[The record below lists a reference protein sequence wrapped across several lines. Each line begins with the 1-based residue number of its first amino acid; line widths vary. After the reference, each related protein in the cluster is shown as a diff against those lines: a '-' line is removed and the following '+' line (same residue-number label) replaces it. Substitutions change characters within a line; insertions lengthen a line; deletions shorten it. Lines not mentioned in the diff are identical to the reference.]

1 METHLRYAWSV
12 LASSLIF
19 ISGCS
24 VSQVAQRAPVS
35 TPDPGPSPSSST
47 PLQGKVHGGQQ
58 PIQGARVYML
68 AVTVGGQYG
77 QQSQYLLSGTGLADG
92 NGHAYVNTDGSGIF
106 NITSGEYS
114 CGARGV
120 SQLVYLYSSGGNP
133 GLSGNPTP
141 NNKAAGL
148 MAVLGMCTNKT
159 FSQTLPAKVQMNE
172 VTTIAAAYALA
183 GYATDATHISG
194 NENEATTGTMGLA
207 NAAAT
212 AWTLASLTT
221 GDALTPGLYGTA
233 VQMEINT
240 LGNILASCVNVSGPT
255 AGKCP
260 QVLPNAQSDTAAA
273 AIYIAQNP
281 GSNIGPLF
289 SAATSYQPFSPALS
303 AAPNDWTIGI
313 TYGGNNYSMS
323 GPQELAIDAY
333 GNVWVTNNDTCN
345 GGGYCLTELSP
356 QGVDLSGPNGYT
368 GGGLNGSVGIAIDA
382 SGNVWVANSGN
393 SSLSEFTPAANNGV
407 GVTAVSGANGFTLPI
422 SDPENPPIPWELA
435 LDSQDDVWITDVGN
449 SYLFEYSSG
458 AFIYTSGQFE
468 GGLDTPSGI
477 AIDSNDDIWIADP
490 DGLSGNQV
498 SEFDP
503 VYNIGGQII
512 GATPDPGGPYTA
524 GSAPE
529 KPAIDPYGYVWVSN
543 YGGPN
548 GGQGSDGDVSSIWFW
563 EPGQMP
569 AVTYLYSVGGIQGTY
584 GGAYSVAIDGAGN
597 VWSANYGPNETAHQM
612 GTDTNPVLGS
622 VSELNNNGGAMSP
635 PNGYQPGLNQAIA
648 IAIDASGNVWT
659 VINGQSNVLE
669 LVGAATPV
677 ATPMRRADPAG
688 LP

>member
-1 METHLRYAWSV
+1 METRLRYAWSL

-19 ISGCS
+19 LCGCS
-24 VSQVAQRAPVS
+24 MSQVAQKTPVS

-47 PLQGKVHGGQQ
+47 PLKGKVHGGPPQN
-58 PIQGARVYML
+58 PISGAKVYML
-68 AVTVGGQYG
+68 AVTIGGYG
-77 QQSQYLLSGTGLADG
+77 QQSQYLLSNTGYTD
-92 NGHAYVNTDGSGIF
+92 NGHAYVKTQENGSF
-106 NITSGEYS
+106 TITSTEYS
-114 CGARGV
+114 CGAGGV

-133 GLSGNPTP
+133 GLSGN
-141 NNKAAGL
+141 NSAAGL

-159 FSQTLPAKVQMNE
+159 FAQNLPGSVQMNE

-183 GYATDATHISG
+183 GYATDPTHISG
-194 NENEATTGTMGLA
+194 NENQDTTGTMGLV

-221 GDALTPGLYGTA
+221 GDALAPGANGTA

-240 LGNILASCVNVSGPT
+240 LGNILASCVNTSGPT
-255 AGKCP
+255 AGGCP
-260 QVLPNAQSDTAAA
+260 QVLPNPQSDTAAA

-281 GSNIGPLF
+281 GVNVGPLF
-289 SAATSYQPFSPALS
+289 NTATSYQQFSPALS

-368 GGGLNGSVGIAIDA
+368 GGGLNGSVGIAIDE

-393 SSLSEFTPAANNGV
+393 SSISEFTPAANNGV

-435 LDSQDDVWITDVGN
+435 LDSQDDVWITDNGN

-458 AFIYTSGQFE
+458 AFIYTSGQFD

-503 VYNIGGQII
+503 VYSIGGQII

-524 GSAPE
+524 GNAPE

-548 GGQGSDGDVSSIWFW
+548 GGQGGDGDVSSIWFW
-563 EPGQMP
+563 EPGQIP
-569 AVTYLYSVGGIQGTY
+569 PVTYLYSVGGIQGTN

-597 VWSANYGPNETAHQM
+597 VWSANYGPNETAHQL

-622 VSELNNNGGAMSP
+622 VTELNNNGGAMSP

-659 VINGQSNVLE
+659 VINGQSTVLE

-677 ATPMRRADPAG
+677 ATPMRSADPAG